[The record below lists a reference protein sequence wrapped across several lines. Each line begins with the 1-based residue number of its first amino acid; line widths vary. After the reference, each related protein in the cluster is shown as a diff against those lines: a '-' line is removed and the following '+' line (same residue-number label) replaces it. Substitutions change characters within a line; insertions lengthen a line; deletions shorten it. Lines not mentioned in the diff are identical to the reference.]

1 VETINSQIRNLQF
14 KMKIVEDQLVMAD
27 DANFRRNHDRS
38 EAFRIRYNQNIKDFF
53 GKNVIAFQREIIEIR
68 GKIRLLPGEN
78 KSTSLYITEI
88 ETLSKMNGN
97 LKKSV
102 DDLIINE
109 DD

>member
-53 GKNVIAFQREIIEIR
+53 GKNVIAFQREIIEIN
-68 GKIRLLPGEN
+68 GKIRLLPGED
-78 KSTSLYITEI
+78 KSTSTYNTEM
-88 ETLSKMNGN
+88 ENLSKMNGDF
-97 LKKSV
+97 KKLV
-102 DDLIINE
+102 DGLIINE